1 MYCKRYNQIKTKEIN
16 FMITKFQSGDKR
28 LGFQGQL
35 KLNKTIVKRL
45 QNDSQKNL
53 ERVYSELNRINKVND
68 GKIYKYFEE
77 EKEIDLLGLYA
88 FETRGAIID
97 DSSNVLA
104 SRRIKYVEELQQDE
118 VAAPSF
124 ISDLICE
131 FTNRVYPPKTSANDK
146 ASVIQ
151 KIIDILA

>member
-28 LGFQGQL
+28 LLFQGQL

-53 ERVYSELNRINKVND
+53 EMVYSELNRINKVND

-77 EKEIDLLGLYA
+77 EK
-88 FETRGAIID
+88 
-97 DSSNVLA
+97 
-104 SRRIKYVEELQQDE
+104 
-118 VAAPSF
+118 
-124 ISDLICE
+124 
-131 FTNRVYPPKTSANDK
+131 
-146 ASVIQ
+146 
-151 KIIDILA
+151 